1 MAATAPKAKPRVSRT
16 RRSPARPATKPRT
29 TARQATARRATA
41 RQATARQATASQAT
55 ARQATK
61 RRTTARQATA
71 RRATATALK
80 TTTGDGAR
88 GARAEAAA
96 ERRPVENAGHGRRL
110 TAAFEALEAFPALA
124 ESRNR
129 LLAVAA
135 KENVATADIVTAVE
149 SDVALIIAVLRLAN
163 RVQSSRRRVDTVVA
177 AVELL
182 TPQTVQALATQL
194 RTFDFFERASVWDAA
209 PERFRLHALATQRAA
224 DRVAAEISYEQRD
237 RLTVTSLLHDIGKL
251 VLMFAYPGYPGQV
264 HRGARTPRERIH
276 QERRELGVDHALVG
290 GVLARRWGL
299 PPTVATVIE
308 RHHNPEAE
316 GESAVV
322 SLADMLAHYGQGAAV
337 SPSEMLQT
345 ARIVGLGPKELRR
358 VLYELPSASNQRP
371 RHVDPCPLSS
381 RELGVLQRLAEGK
394 VYKQIAHE
402 LTLSTSTVRTHLHNI
417 YGKLGAV
424 DRAQAVL
431 IATERGWL

>member
-1 MAATAPKAKPRVSRT
+1 MQAIASKPKRVATTKVRT
-16 RRSPARPATKPRT
+16 
-29 TARQATARRATA
+29 
-41 RQATARQATASQAT
+41 
-55 ARQATK
+55 
-61 RRTTARQATA
+61 
-71 RRATATALK
+71 
-80 TTTGDGAR
+80 
-88 GARAEAAA
+88 AES
-96 ERRPVENAGHGRRL
+96 ERRPGGPPTAPGARHQNEGHGRRL
-110 TAAFEALEAFPALA
+110 TMAFEALEAFPALA

-129 LLAVAA
+129 LLAVMSGDH
-135 KENVATADIVTAVE
+135 VATADVVTAVE
-149 SDVALIIAVLRLAN
+149 SDVALIIAVLRVAN
-163 RVQSSRRRVDTVVA
+163 QAQSSRVRIDTVVS

-182 TPQTVQALATQL
+182 SPQVVQTLAGRV
-194 RTFDFFERASVWDAA
+194 RTFEFFERSSVWDAA

-224 DRVAAEISYEQRD
+224 DRVATEVGYEHRD

-251 VLMFAYPGYPGQV
+251 VLLYAYPGYPAQV
-264 HRGARTPRERIH
+264 HLGAKTPEERIH

-299 PPTVATVIE
+299 PGTIATAIE
-308 RHHNPEAE
+308 RHHNPDTE
-316 GESAVV
+316 GEPAFIR
-322 SLADMLAHYGQGAAV
+322 LADMLAHYEQGAPV
-337 SPSEMLQT
+337 SSAEMLQT
-345 ARIVGLGPKELRR
+345 ARMIGIGPEELRR
-358 VLYELPSASNQRP
+358 VMYELPSSSGQRQ
-371 RHVDPCPLSS
+371 RHVDPCPLSG